1 MVEETLSM
9 KIRVLRIINR
19 FNLGGPTYNVAYL
32 SKYLDER
39 LETLLVGGMKDESEG
54 SSAYILDELGL
65 ETRLI
70 SNMHRSI
77 KPSADWKAYREL
89 RQIIREYK
97 PDIVHTHAS
106 KSGTLGRL
114 AAIHEGVPV
123 ILHTF
128 HGHIFHSYF
137 SSLKTKVFLF
147 IERYLAKRSTRII
160 AISTLQK
167 KELTEEFEV
176 CKPSKA
182 VVIPLGF
189 DLARF
194 QKDQENLRNEFR
206 TKYEL
211 EGDEVAIG
219 IIGRL
224 VPVKDHMTF
233 LKAVA
238 HMRAKAKYRVFII
251 GDGELRAELESK
263 TEELDLSNRVV
274 FTSWI
279 TNIEFALA
287 GLDIVALSSL
297 NEGTP
302 VSLIEA
308 QAAKRAIVS
317 TDVGGIEN
325 VVIPG
330 ESALLS
336 NAGNWQELSKN
347 LQLLADSPQKRNEMA
362 EKGHDFVLERF
373 SYQRLVKDMSDLY
386 IRLLDEVK
394 T

>member
-1 MVEETLSM
+1 M

-32 SKYLDER
+32 SKYMDER
-39 LETLLVGGMKDESEG
+39 FETLLVGGMKDESEG

-123 ILHTF
+123 VLHTF

-147 IERYLAKRSTRII
+147 IERYLAKRSSRII
-160 AISTLQK
+160 AISEIQK
-167 KELTEEFEV
+167 QELTEEFKV
-176 CKPSKA
+176 CPASKA
-182 VVIPLGF
+182 EVIPLGF

-194 QKDQENLRNEFR
+194 QKNQENLRTEFR

-211 EGDEVAIG
+211 EEDEVAIG

-224 VPVKDHMTF
+224 VPVKDHVTF
-233 LKAVA
+233 LTAVA
-238 HMRAKAKYRVFII
+238 GMNAQAKHRIFII
-251 GDGELRAELESK
+251 GDGELRKELEVK
-263 TEELDLSNRVV
+263 TQELGLSNRVV

-287 GLDIVALSSL
+287 GLDLVALSSL

-317 TDVGGIEN
+317 TRVGGIEN

-336 NAGNWQELSKN
+336 DAGNWQELSKN
-347 LQLLADSPQKRNEMA
+347 LQLLVDSPEKRNEMA

-373 SYQRLVKDMSDLY
+373 SYHRLVKDMSDLY

-394 T
+394 S